1 MQSSPS
7 RHPARPARGPAAPA
21 AGRDTVEDAGR
32 EAGRGAD
39 APAVRDG
46 GAPAVRDGG
55 AGEGL
60 GAELAAV
67 VAAARRRAARDGDRQ
82 IDTAHLLHSL
92 AESHPE
98 VRAALGAERAA
109 RVLAYLVQRSIGYG
123 LRWHGTVEDSGAGA
137 VLRGDEVPEPPGPA
151 TTAGAG
157 PTGWAGPAVRDGA
170 VLPGSAVRDGAGP
183 AKGPRGS
190 AVREGTGP
198 PGSAVRDGARLAGPV
213 PAGVRAGW
221 SPAAG
226 AALEAAL
233 ARARARGEPR
243 ARPLDLLAGL
253 AADPH
258 CRAVQVLA
266 RAGVDRGLLTAR
278 VEHPSQQVRQALRS

>member
-7 RHPARPARGPAAPA
+7 RHPSRPARGPAAAA
-21 AGRDTVEDAGR
+21 AGQDTVQGAAARDAGR
-32 EAGRGAD
+32 AVGRGAGTP
-39 APAVRDG
+39 AAVRD
-46 GAPAVRDGG
+46 AG
-55 AGEGL
+55 AGGRL
-60 GAELAAV
+60 TADLAAV
-67 VAAARRRAARDGDRQ
+67 VAGARRRAARDGDRQ

-92 AESHPE
+92 AECDPE
-98 VRAALGAERAA
+98 VRAVLGAERTA

-123 LRWHGTVEDSGAGA
+123 LRWYGTVEEPGAGA
-137 VLRGDEVPEPPGPA
+137 VPRGGEAAEPLGPA
-151 TTAGAG
+151 GTAGTAGTG
-157 PTGWAGPAVRDGA
+157 PTGRAGPV
-170 VLPGSAVRDGAGP
+170 VRDGAGP
-183 AKGPRGS
+183 
-190 AVREGTGP
+190 
-198 PGSAVRDGARLAGPV
+198 PGSVVRGGARLAGPES
-213 PAGVRAGW
+213 AGERAGW

-253 AADPH
+253 AADPD
-258 CRAVQVLA
+258 CRAWQVLT

>member
-1 MQSSPS
+1 M
-7 RHPARPARGPAAPA
+7 R
-21 AGRDTVEDAGR
+21 DAGAR
-32 EAGRGAD
+32 
-39 APAVRDG
+39 AVRD
-46 GAPAVRDGG
+46 AG
-55 AGEGL
+55 AGDGL

-137 VLRGDEVPEPPGPA
+137 VVRGGEAPEPPGPA
-151 TTAGAG
+151 ATDEAG
-157 PTGWAGPAVRDGA
+157 PTGWAG
-170 VLPGSAVRDGAGP
+170 SAVGEGA
-183 AKGPRGS
+183 GPRGS
-190 AVREGTGP
+190 AVGEGA
-198 PGSAVRDGARLAGPV
+198 GSAGPV

-258 CRAVQVLA
+258 CRAVQVLT